1 MSKLSK
7 ILVITAIIITFAAP
21 AVLAGPNAATIQE
34 LFGDSSAYFEAGQ
47 IKTVGMGV
55 APDNVSTEAQGFVMA
70 REAAIVDARA
80 KMLEYIK
87 GVHID
92 KDTTVVN
99 MMANS
104 KINQQVSGMINGTY
118 VVEDSD
124 KWVEGVYKVE
134 MERDLLDLYRIIYV
148 EFQDEFATEE
158 PARQTEYTGLIV
170 DARNVDLK
178 PQVRFRIEDEDEDV
192 VYASTKALY
201 QPAIDS
207 GLVNF
212 AHSVEQAKED
222 SRMGDNPMVVQ
233 AIDTAGENDTV
244 AVVSNSEGSRIRS
257 ELNETE
263 VFRETKVMV
272 IIDE

>member
-1 MSKLSK
+1 M
-7 ILVITAIIITFAAP
+7 
-21 AVLAGPNAATIQE
+21 AGPSAVTIQE
-34 LFGDSSAYFEAGQ
+34 LFGDRSAYLEAGQ

-104 KINQQVSGMINGTY
+104 KINQAVSGMINGTY

-124 KWVEGVYKVE
+124 KWVDGVYKVE

-148 EFQDEFATEE
+148 EFEDQFATDE
-158 PARQTEYTGLIV
+158 PTRETDYTGLII

-178 PQVRFRIEDEDEDV
+178 PQVRFRIEDENEEV
-192 VYASTKALY
+192 VYASVKALY
-201 QPAIDS
+201 QPAVDS

-212 AHSVEQAKED
+212 AHSVEQARQD

-233 AIDTAGENDTV
+233 AIDTAGENDTI
-244 AVVSNSEGSRIRS
+244 AVVSNSDGSRIRQ

-263 VFRETKVMV
+263 VFRNTRVMV
-272 IIDE
+272 VIDE